1 MGAYH
6 INRAQRQRRALDHNR
21 SEYYEYDRLYIVMHH
36 RNKETTPYHWRTR
49 NQYAREGGLM
59 VPAGKE
65 AADALRRSPLEA
77 LR

>member
-1 MGAYH
+1 
-6 INRAQRQRRALDHNR
+6 
-21 SEYYEYDRLYIVMHH
+21 MHH